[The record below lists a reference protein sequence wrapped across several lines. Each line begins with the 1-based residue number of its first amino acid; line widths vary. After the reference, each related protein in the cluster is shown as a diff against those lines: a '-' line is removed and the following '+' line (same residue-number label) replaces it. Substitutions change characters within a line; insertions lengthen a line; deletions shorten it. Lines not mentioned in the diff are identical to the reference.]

1 MKYGFIGCGNMGSA
15 IASAL
20 CKSTNSILI
29 SDPNEKATLFA
40 QKIGCSMGSNIDA
53 VQNCEYLFLAVKP
66 QVLESVLEPLIAQLK
81 KSKPVIISMAAGVPI
96 AKIEQMI
103 GAPIPIIRI
112 MPNTPVS
119 VGSGTILYCYNELVT
134 REFLSTFLTDMQ
146 PCGMLDS
153 IAENLIDAA
162 SALSGCGPAYV
173 YMFIDALAD
182 GAVACGIPRDKA
194 LSYAANT
201 LLGAAK
207 MVQETAL
214 HPGQLKDAVCS
225 PGGSTIVGVK
235 VLEEQNFRGAVIDC
249 IHAAFQKTK
258 ELGK

>member
-1 MKYGFIGCGNMGSA
+1 MKYGFIGCGNMGGA

-20 CKSTNSILI
+20 SKSTKSILL
-29 SDPNEKATLFA
+29 SDPSDKAALLA
-40 QKIGCSMGSNIDA
+40 AKLGCTTGSNMEA
-53 VQNCEYLFLAVKP
+53 VQTCRFLFLAVKP
-66 QVLESVLEPLIAQLK
+66 QLLEAVLSPLCAALKESQPLI
-81 KSKPVIISMAAGVPI
+81 ITMAAGVEI
-96 AKIEQMI
+96 KRIEQI
-103 GAPIPIIRI
+103 TGAPLPIIRI

-119 VGSGTILYCYNELVT
+119 IGSGTILYCHNAQVTEEALNE
-134 REFLSTFLTDMQ
+134 FLTDMQ
-146 PCGMLDS
+146 PCGLMDS
-153 IAENLIDAA
+153 IPESQIDAA

-194 LSYAANT
+194 LCYAANT
-201 LLGAAK
+201 LIGAAK
-207 MVQETAL
+207 MVQQTGQ
-214 HPGQLKDAVCS
+214 HPGLLKDAVCS

-249 IHAAFQKTK
+249 IHAAYTRTK